1 LHAPESVVGR
11 IIGRQ
16 LQWNIV
22 NLERS
27 SPMTLG
33 PIDFIALEFP
43 GNRFKG
49 EILPELFELADK
61 GIIRIIDLVVIMKN
75 EGQVTVREL
84 RELDAAH
91 IEMFNPL
98 KAEVSQMITRAD
110 IDMIAE
116 RLADNSTA
124 GIMLIENLWAK
135 KTQQAMVDANGRLVM
150 FERIPH
156 DVVEEALA
164 DIAELATTKA

>member
-1 LHAPESVVGR
+1 
-11 IIGRQ
+11 
-16 LQWNIV
+16 
-22 NLERS
+22 
-27 SPMTLG
+27 MTYG
-33 PIDFIALEFP
+33 PIDLIALEFP

-49 EILPELFELADK
+49 EILPELFDLVDK
-61 GIIRIIDLVVIMKN
+61 GIIRIIDLVVIMKDQG
-75 EGQVTVREL
+75 EVIVREL

-91 IEMFNPL
+91 IDMFNPL

-116 RLADNSTA
+116 QLAENSTA
-124 GIMLIENLWAK
+124 GLMLIENLWAK
-135 KTQQAMVDANGRLVM
+135 KTQQAMLDANGRLVM

-164 DIAELATTKA
+164 DIATLTTTEA

>member
-1 LHAPESVVGR
+1 
-11 IIGRQ
+11 
-16 LQWNIV
+16 
-22 NLERS
+22 
-27 SPMTLG
+27 MTYG
-33 PIDFIALEFP
+33 PIDLIALEFP

-49 EILPELFELADK
+49 EILPEMFDLVEK
-61 GIIRIIDLVVIMKN
+61 GIIRIIDLVVIMKDQG
-75 EGQVTVREL
+75 EVIVREL

-91 IEMFNPL
+91 IDMLNPL

-116 RLADNSTA
+116 QLAENSTA
-124 GIMLIENLWAK
+124 GLMLIENLWAK
-135 KTQQAMVDANGRLVM
+135 KTQQAMLDANGRLVM

-164 DIAELATTKA
+164 DIAALATA

>member
-1 LHAPESVVGR
+1 
-11 IIGRQ
+11 
-16 LQWNIV
+16 
-22 NLERS
+22 
-27 SPMTLG
+27 MTYG

-49 EILPELFELADK
+49 EILPELFELVEK
-61 GIIRIIDLVVIMKN
+61 GIIRIIDLVVIIKDQG
-75 EGQVTVREL
+75 EVIVREL

-91 IEMFNPL
+91 IAMFDPL
-98 KAEVSQMITRAD
+98 KAEVNQMITDSD
-110 IDMIAE
+110 IEMIAGQ
-116 RLADNSTA
+116 LADNSTA

-135 KTQQAMVDANGRLVM
+135 KTQQAMLDANGRLVM

-164 DIAELATTKA
+164 DIAALATA

>member
-1 LHAPESVVGR
+1 
-11 IIGRQ
+11 
-16 LQWNIV
+16 
-22 NLERS
+22 
-27 SPMTLG
+27 MTLG
-33 PIDFIALEFP
+33 PIDIIALEFP

-49 EILPELFELADK
+49 EILPELFELVDK
-61 GIIRIIDLVVIMKN
+61 GIIRIIDLVVIMKDQD
-75 EGQVTVREL
+75 GQVVVREL

-98 KAEVSQMITRAD
+98 HAEVSQMITRTD

-116 RLADNSTA
+116 KLDNNSTA

-135 KTQQAMVDANGRLVM
+135 KTQQAMLDANGQLVM

-156 DVVEEALA
+156 DVVEAALS
-164 DIAELATTKA
+164 DIAELATAKA